1 MQMTDW
7 NPAGSGGSQEPPTH
21 RSHTKLWIGL
31 GGGLALAVVIVVV
44 AAVVLLKGPNV
55 PAGTPNQ
62 YQLREILPSSEAL
75 PSGWRVTYRPV
86 RAVHP
91 LSLIHI

>member
-1 MQMTDW
+1 MTGWD
-7 NPAGSGGSQEPPTH
+7 GSGRPRRDR
-21 RSHTKLWIGL
+21 RSRTKLWIGL
-31 GGGLALAVVIVVV
+31 AGGVALVIVIVVV

-75 PSGWRVTYRPV
+75 PSGWRVTYRPQ
-86 RAVHP
+86 P
-91 LSLIHI
+91 KL